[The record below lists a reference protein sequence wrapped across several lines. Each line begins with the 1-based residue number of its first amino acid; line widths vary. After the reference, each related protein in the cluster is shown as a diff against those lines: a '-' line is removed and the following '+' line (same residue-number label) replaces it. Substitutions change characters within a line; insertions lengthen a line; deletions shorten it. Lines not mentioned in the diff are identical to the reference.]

1 MKTYQKLTALV
12 FAAAYVC
19 APAAEQYHI
28 LARYHVGGDDSRVD
42 YLRVDPVNRHLFV
55 AHTKL
60 FDVLDIDTGKK
71 VGEIG
76 PTKRAH
82 GVALVP
88 DLNRGFAS
96 DGNSNAIIMFDLK
109 TLKTIAV
116 IESTGRNP
124 DGIEYDPATK
134 RVYVANGS
142 SGNVTVIDPAAGKV
156 VGNVVLTSGKG
167 SKLEA
172 IGFDG
177 AGRAFVND
185 EEMASTHVFNL
196 KTLKALATWS
206 LAPGE
211 GGTGMA
217 VDRAHHRIFATCAN
231 EKLVVLDSDTGKV
244 VATPAIGEDPDSM
257 TFDVVTQTLFVSC
270 LDGTM
275 TVLHEDTP
283 DTYSLV
289 QTVAT
294 GPGAKTSTF
303 DNGKIYLPV
312 MQFGTPPP
320 PTKDKPEPR
329 PPVIPGTLE
338 IIIVGK

>member
-1 MKTYQKLTALV
+1 MKTHQKLASLAFAAVCV
-12 FAAAYVC
+12 FAS
-19 APAAEQYHI
+19 AAEEYHI
-28 LARYHVGGDDSRVD
+28 LARYPVGGDDSRVD

-60 FDVLDIDTGKK
+60 FEVLDIDTGKK
-71 VGEIG
+71 VGEIK
-76 PTKRAH
+76 PTLRAH

-96 DGNSNAIIMFDLK
+96 DGNANAIIMFDLK
-109 TLKTIAV
+109 TLKTIAT
-116 IESTGRNP
+116 IPSTGKNP
-124 DGIEYDPATK
+124 DGIEYDADTK
-134 RVYVANGS
+134 RLYVCNGS
-142 SGNVTVIDPAAGKV
+142 SGNVTIIDPAAGKV
-156 VGNVVLTSGKG
+156 VGNVVLTDGKD

-185 EEMASTHVFNL
+185 EEMASTHVFDL
-196 KTLKALATWS
+196 KTLKVLATWS

-217 VDRAHHRIFATCAN
+217 VDRAHHRIFATCGN
-231 EKLVVLDSDTGKV
+231 DKLVVLDSDTGKV
-244 VATPAIGEDPDSM
+244 VATPAIGEDPDAVH
-257 TFDVVTQTLFVSC
+257 FDVATQTLYVSC
-270 LDGTM
+270 LDSTM
-275 TVLHEDTP
+275 TVLHEDSP
-283 DTYSLV
+283 DSYSLV

-294 GPGAKTSTF
+294 GAGAKTSAL
-303 DNGKIYLPV
+303 DHGKIYLPV
-312 MQFGTPPP
+312 MKFGTPPP

-338 IIIVGK
+338 VIVVGK